1 MSQHF
6 NNFTQ
11 IERHLD
17 SLGLFHMDM
26 GLDRMRR
33 ALSALGLTR
42 PPFVTVQILG
52 TNGKGSTA
60 AFLSSLCAAHG
71 LRTGLYTSP
80 HFISPTERIRVDGQ
94 PWPQE
99 LWAAQANKVMSAAPE
114 LTYFEFLTV
123 LALLAFKEEQVDV
136 AILEAG
142 LGGSH
147 DATTAIS
154 ADMLCFAPIAMDHKD
169 ILGPT
174 LSAIAADK
182 AGAIRSAAPVY
193 SARQFPQAARAIEAA
208 ALAQKAAL
216 IWADAVDASLELGL
230 LGPHQRNNAG
240 LALTAW
246 QQLAPMLGK
255 NPQDTRLQKQ
265 GLAQAFIAGRL
276 QYVPATD
283 SMPPL
288 LLDGAHNPHGMAAL
302 IKALQQTGHEP
313 AAAVFSCLGDKDWQT
328 AAGMLKK
335 QLGGASIFVPTL
347 DNPRAASAH
356 DIVLFFNATP
366 PATAQAMPCPQ
377 NAPEPVPQVTPA
389 PNPQVA
395 PTPGL
400 QGTPG
405 FSPQVTPTSNPQAV
419 SESGLQVAPES
430 GPQNA
435 PANATQAAQGALCPF
450 AQALAHAVSIARS
463 DNRGRPV
470 LITGSLYLLAEFF
483 SLYPAYLSP
492 AASAPG
498 RKTHE

>member
-26 GLDRMRR
+26 GLDRMRH

-80 HFISPTERIRVDGQ
+80 HFVSPTERIRIDGQ

-99 LWAAQANKVMSAAPE
+99 LWAAQANKIMSVAPE
-114 LTYFEFLTV
+114 LTYFEFITV
-123 LALLAFKEEQVDV
+123 LALLAFAEEQVDV

-169 ILGPT
+169 VLGPN
-174 LSAIAADK
+174 LAAIAADK
-182 AGAIRSAAPVY
+182 AGAIRSDAPVC
-193 SARQFPQAARAIEAA
+193 SARQFPPAARALEAA
-208 ALAQKAAL
+208 TLAQKAPL
-216 IWADAVDASLELGL
+216 VWADAADASLELGL

-246 QQLAPMLGK
+246 QQLALMLEK
-255 NPQDTRLQKQ
+255 NPQDTQLQKQ
-265 GLAQAFIAGRL
+265 GLAQAFIPGRL
-276 QYVPATD
+276 QYVPATG
-283 SMPPL
+283 STPPF
-288 LLDGAHNPHGMAAL
+288 LLDGAHNPHGMTAL
-302 IKALQQTGHEP
+302 LKALQQTGHKP
-313 AAAVFSCLGDKDWQT
+313 AAVVFSCLGDKDWQT
-328 AAGMLKK
+328 AAGMLKT
-335 QLGGASIFVPTL
+335 QMGEVPIFVPTL
-347 DNPRAASAH
+347 HNPRAAKAE
-356 DIVLFFNATP
+356 DVAQFFNGMS
-366 PATAQAMPCPQ
+366 PATAQAIPDSHDGP
-377 NAPEPVPQVTPA
+377 ADTPK
-389 PNPQVA
+389 
-395 PTPGL
+395 
-400 QGTPG
+400 
-405 FSPQVTPTSNPQAV
+405 
-419 SESGLQVAPES
+419 
-430 GPQNA
+430 
-435 PANATQAAQGALCPF
+435 AAQLHADSVPPTAL
-450 AQALAHAVSIARS
+450 ARALAHATSIARS
-463 DNRGRPV
+463 SAKQQPV

-483 SLYPAYLSP
+483 SLYPANLSST
-492 AASAPG
+492 ASAQG
-498 RKTHE
+498 RKAHE

>member
-33 ALSALGLTR
+33 ALSALGLAR

-52 TNGKGSTA
+52 TNGKGSTS

-80 HFISPTERIRVDGQ
+80 HFISPTERIRVDGE

-123 LALLAFKEEQVDV
+123 LALLAFAEEQVDV

-169 ILGPT
+169 VLGT
-174 LSAIAADK
+174 NLAAIAADK
-182 AGAIRSAAPVY
+182 AGAIRSAAPVC
-193 SARQFPQAARAIEAA
+193 SARQFPQAAHALEIAA
-208 ALAQKAAL
+208 QAQKAPL
-216 IWADAVDASLELGL
+216 VWAGAADASLELGL
-230 LGPHQRNNAG
+230 PGPHQRNNAG
-240 LALTAW
+240 LALAAW
-246 QQLAPMLGK
+246 QQLSPMLGK
-255 NPQDTRLQKQ
+255 NPQDTQLQRQ
-265 GLAQAFIAGRL
+265 GLAQAFIPGRL

-283 SMPPL
+283 NMPPL
-288 LLDGAHNPHGMAAL
+288 LLDGAHNPHGMTAL
-302 IKALQQTGHEP
+302 IKALQQAGHKP

-335 QLGGASIFVPTL
+335 QLGEVPIFVPAL
-347 DNPRAASAH
+347 HNPRAARAE
-356 DIVLFFNATP
+356 DVVQFFNGMP
-366 PATAQAMPCPQ
+366 PATAQAMP
-377 NAPEPVPQVTPA
+377 APPDVPKDAPTDTPA
-389 PNPQVA
+389 VMPLDVD
-395 PTPGL
+395 
-400 QGTPG
+400 
-405 FSPQVTPTSNPQAV
+405 S
-419 SESGLQVAPES
+419 
-430 GPQNA
+430 
-435 PANATQAAQGALCPF
+435 ALS
-450 AQALAHAVSIARS
+450 AALARAFAHATSIAPS
-463 DNRGRPV
+463 GAIAQPV

-492 AASAPG
+492 TASAQG
-498 RKTHE
+498 RKAHE